1 MTISFVELLTVLFVL
16 VDNWYQTEGTR
27 LRNRTVG
34 AKPDFSDSEML
45 TLMLAVDLL
54 EFTSERRFRAF
65 IQANHLDLFPQL
77 LTQSQFNRRARAL
90 RFLLEALR
98 QAWATQLGV
107 QFERHFLLDTTPVP
121 VVGYRRDKTHS
132 EFYGSADYGYCAA
145 RRLKYFGYKLVLLTT
160 LNGLPYT
167 FELVPAS
174 TDERVAADEI
184 LDRLPA
190 EVDVWSDKGFI
201 GAEWQ
206 AEWRTQDI
214 RLWSVKR
221 ENQHEQNPPAFDR
234 LLNQVRER
242 IETTYDQLKEG
253 GRSAERT
260 LAKTVD
266 GLCAR
271 LIAKI
276 ASLTMRLFLKKFL
289 GIDVLTYTINSVN

>member
-1 MTISFVELLTVLFVL
+1 MTISIVELLTVLFVL
-16 VDNWYQTEGTR
+16 VDNWYCSEGTR
-27 LRNRTVG
+27 LRKRTVG
-34 AKPDFSDSEML
+34 AKPAFSDSEML

-98 QAWATQLGV
+98 QAWTTQLGV
-107 QFERHFLLDTTPVP
+107 HFERHFLLDTTPVP
-121 VVGYRRDKTHS
+121 VLGYRRDKTHS
-132 EFYGSADYGYCAA
+132 EFYGAADYGYCAA
-145 RRLKYFGYKLVLLTT
+145 RRLKYFGFKLVMLTT
-160 LNGLPYT
+160 LGGLPYA

-184 LDRLPA
+184 LDCLLA
-190 EVDVWSDKGFI
+190 DVDVWSDKGFI
-201 GAEWQ
+201 DAMWQ
-206 AEWRTQDI
+206 AEWHTQGI
-214 RLWSVKR
+214 RVWSAKR
-221 ENQHEQNPPAFDR
+221 ANQHEQNPPAFDR
-234 LLNQVRER
+234 LLNAVRER

-271 LIAKI
+271 IIAKI
-276 ASLTMRLFLKKFL
+276 ASLTLRIFLREFF
-289 GIDVLTYTINSVN
+289 GIDVLNYTVNPSN